1 MEENDRLRKVTS
13 YEEDVRRSNFKM
25 NSPSTEESYGSII
38 KELGE
43 GAKDL
48 IQSEIFLLTEEFK
61 ATSQRVKKDLIS
73 AVAFGTILALSVFP
87 LLAFFVIGLGNI
99 LDGRYWLSSLL
110 VAVLC
115 AGIGAPMAYRALKKI
130 KEQDIDFSR
139 TRRSL
144 DRSAQTIQ
152 RKFEEVKV
160 HAKGEKN
167 EAKHVH

>member
-13 YEEDVRRSNFKM
+13 EDNLGRSNFKM
-25 NSPSTEESYGSII
+25 NSPGAEESYGSVL

-43 GAKDL
+43 SAKDL

-61 ATSQRVKKDLIS
+61 ATSQKVKKDL
-73 AVAFGTILALSVFP
+73 AEVVAFGTIMALSVFP

-115 AGIGAPMAYRALKKI
+115 AGIGGPMAYRALKKI

-152 RKFEEVKV
+152 RKFDEVKV
-160 HAKGEKN
+160 HAKGEN
-167 EAKHVH
+167 HEAKHFH